1 MGKINLCVRNQ
12 YSSYL
17 EGGDD
22 YKKVKEGFGMLGF
35 HDLNSE

>member
-1 MGKINLCVRNQ
+1 MGKINLCVRNL

-22 YKKVKEGFGMLGF
+22 YKKVKEDSWDVSRIF
-35 HDLNSE
+35 